1 MTRLTNDWIARYL
14 QVTENSEPPR
24 LYRLWTAIAA
34 LSTVMERK
42 CWLPWGTEIIY
53 PNFYIVLVG
62 PPGGRKGTAMLQAKA
77 LIQET
82 DIYLAS
88 DCVTRAQLV
97 KELAEA
103 KGNCRDLDGEIYEHR
118 SLGVWSEEFSVFIG
132 EKNPDMI
139 VTLTDL
145 FGCPPYWRYSTKGA
159 GKDILINVYLTLF
172 GAITPSTLQA
182 KLTREAVGGGLLSRL
197 IFVVGY
203 GPEKRIPQP
212 WMTPE
217 EETLYENLKKDLA
230 TIQRLAGP
238 FRFTEKAME
247 EYSNWY
253 LDPQSSN
260 AIDADQF
267 VGYNSRRALHLRK
280 LCMIISASQSDKR
293 IITYEHFLQALSI
306 LKLTEQEMP
315 NAFFG
320 LGRGHHAQTLAELM
334 MAFQSQ
340 GTMSW
345 NEIVDRFK
353 LDAFPQDLETIL
365 GLLETS
371 GRIKSEVSNTNKR
384 RFQLLETS
392 QTQSPHPILD
402 ETIFKYLNKGD

>member
-1 MTRLTNDWIARYL
+1 MRHTDDWIARWL

-24 LYRLWTAIAA
+24 LYRLWTAIAT
-34 LSTVMERK
+34 LSTVLQRK
-42 CWLPWGTEIIY
+42 CWLPWGTETIY

-62 PPGGRKGTAMLQAKA
+62 PPGGRKGTAMLQAKP
-77 LIQET
+77 IVQ
-82 DIYLAS
+82 DMDVNLAS

-103 KGNCRDLDGEIYEHR
+103 KKNYKDADGTIYDHL
-118 SLGVWSEEFSVFIG
+118 SLAVWSEEFSVFIG

-145 FGCPPYWRYSTKGA
+145 FGCPNKWRYSTKGA
-159 GKDILINVYLTLF
+159 GKDILNNAYLTLF

-212 WMTPE
+212 WLTPE
-217 EETLYENLKKDLA
+217 EESLFEGLQQDLA
-230 TIQRLAGP
+230 QIERMAGP
-238 FRFTEKAME
+238 FRFTERAME

-267 VGYNSRRALHLRK
+267 VGYNARRALHLRK
-280 LCMIISASQSDKR
+280 LCVVISASKSEKR
-293 IITYEHFLQALSI
+293 VITNDHFTEALSI
-306 LKLTEQEMP
+306 LRLTEREMP

-320 LGRGHHAQTLAELM
+320 LGRGHHAQTLAEIM
-334 MAFQSQ
+334 MAFQDRGSLTWQ
-340 GTMSW
+340 
-345 NEIVDRFK
+345 EVVDRFK
-353 LDAFPQDLETIL
+353 LDAYPQDLQTIL
-365 GLLETS
+365 ALLETS
-371 GRIKSEVSNTNKR
+371 GRIKSEVSNTGKAR
-384 RFQLLETS
+384 YHLLEDTNPADDDL
-392 QTQSPHPILD
+392 TLD
-402 ETIFKYLNKGD
+402 DTTFRYLTKTKE